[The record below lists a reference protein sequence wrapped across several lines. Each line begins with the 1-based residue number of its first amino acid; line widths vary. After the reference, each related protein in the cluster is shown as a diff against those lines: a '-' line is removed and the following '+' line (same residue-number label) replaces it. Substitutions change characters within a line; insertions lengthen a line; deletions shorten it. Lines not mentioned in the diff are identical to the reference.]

1 MEERDVV
8 VEVSPQ
14 PRDPRVITAGSRSRR
29 GRGGAGAGGPFGE
42 EGRTR
47 GVVIV
52 DGVIVAHLVVMS
64 VRATVVVVI
73 VVV

>member
-8 VEVSPQ
+8 VVVSPQ
-14 PRDPRVITAGSRSRR
+14 PRDPRVITAGSRSRSRR
-29 GRGGAGAGGPFGE
+29 GCAGGPFGE

>member
-14 PRDPRVITAGSRSRR
+14 PRDPRVITAGSRR
-29 GRGGAGAGGPFGE
+29 GRGRGGAGGPFGE

-52 DGVIVAHLVVMS
+52 DGVIVAHLVVVS